1 MFQKQFSPK
10 ISFTITGVVE
20 VFIRSK
26 PSCWLFTENSWWK
39 KNKFSIEP
47 DKEGELIYLW
57 HLNPLPPLFLLQP
70 LSQMWLQTRFNDQHI
85 TLVQAVAWRQPKAEN
100 LRSSRAFQFL
110 FYLMS
115 RYGIFK
121 NIFIFVGIGRSNEH
135 GKR

>member
-26 PSCWLFTENSWWK
+26 PSWWLFTENSWWK

-70 LSQMWLQTRFNDQHI
+70 LSQMWLPTRFNDQHI
-85 TLVQAVAWRQPKAEN
+85 TLVTYKNSEPNMMIIYRSRHCLAVYWCWLMHESSLRLEWLQCLVAEGGM
-100 LRSSRAFQFL
+100 R
-110 FYLMS
+110 
-115 RYGIFK
+115 
-121 NIFIFVGIGRSNEH
+121 
-135 GKR
+135 